1 MSENHPGEET
11 LNVYLDGELAGGERE
26 QVEAH
31 LGTCETCRVEVET
44 LQRLF
49 VALDGIADAPA
60 PNLAPGTLTRIHPR
74 RRFAGLKWLIPAL
87 QGAAALA
94 LIAWGWSR
102 LAGYLT
108 ALTSA
113 LPLKA
118 LEGMWGSAAEWA
130 VSQWATLTTWPEA
143 ARALVLGW
151 SIRLSGGPSVPLP
164 QLLVLGIP
172 IAVLWLAGNAL
183 LLRRALLN
191 GKQAYP

>member
-1 MSENHPGEET
+1 
-11 LNVYLDGELAGGERE
+11 
-26 QVEAH
+26 
-31 LGTCETCRVEVET
+31 
-44 LQRLF
+44 
-49 VALDGIADAPA
+49 
-60 PNLAPGTLTRIHPR
+60 
-74 RRFAGLKWLIPAL
+74 
-87 QGAAALA
+87 LA